1 VRGQPFNIGDL
12 VLCLIQS
19 SKDRH
24 KLSPPWEGPYVI
36 VEVLRP
42 GAYKL
47 KTIDGE
53 VFTNAWNIEQLRCF
67 YP

>member
-1 VRGQPFNIGDL
+1 MRGWAFDVEDL

-24 KLSPPWEGPYVI
+24 KLSPLWEGPYVI

-42 GAYKL
+42 STYKL
-47 KTIDGE
+47 RTIDGE
-53 VFTNAWNIEQLRCF
+53 VFINA
-67 YP
+67 